1 MKYSDNIHKKTH
13 YQQTGI
19 KMNKV
24 YKVLFNKSIGK
35 YVVVSENSK
44 SAKKSSKT
52 IQSIVLAAV
61 AFGGTS
67 ISVAATLQ
75 LGGGTATGLDAIA
88 IGDRSNASG
97 ILSIALG
104 ADSVAQEVM
113 LVLLAQGLK
122 P

>member
-1 MKYSDNIHKKTH
+1 
-13 YQQTGI
+13 
-19 KMNKV
+19 MNKV

-67 ISVAATLQ
+67 ITMAAELE
-75 LGGGTATGLDAIA
+75 LGGGTATGIDAIA
-88 IGDRSNASG
+88 IGERSNASG

-104 ADSVAQEVM
+104 ADSVVQGINSAAIGSGAQ
-113 LVLLAQGLK
+113 VLGDLPSFQRTV
-122 P
+122 

>member
-1 MKYSDNIHKKTH
+1 
-13 YQQTGI
+13 
-19 KMNKV
+19 MNKV
-24 YKVLFNKSIGK
+24 YKVLFNKSTGK

-67 ISVAATLQ
+67 ITMAAELA
-75 LGGGTATGLDAIA
+75 LGGGTATGTDTIA
-88 IGDRSNASG
+88 IGERSNASG

-104 ADSVAQEVM
+104 A
-113 LVLLAQGLK
+113 G
-122 P
+122 